1 MDPTATL
8 VKIRAL
14 IQSINR
20 SSNSYDR
27 AVWAEE
33 LAEAFEALDQWMA
46 KGGFLPVQWRAMV
59 RPPQ

>member
-8 VKIRAL
+8 VTIRAL
-14 IQSINR
+14 VQQINR
-20 SSNSYDR
+20 SKNAYDR

-33 LAEAFEALDQWMA
+33 LAQAVENLDQWMA